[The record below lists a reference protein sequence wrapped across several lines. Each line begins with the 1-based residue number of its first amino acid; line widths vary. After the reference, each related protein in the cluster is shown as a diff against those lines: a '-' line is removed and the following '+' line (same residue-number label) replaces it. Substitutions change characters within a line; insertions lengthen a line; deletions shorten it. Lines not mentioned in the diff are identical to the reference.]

1 MGIEHSIDKLADAI
15 LALAAAISTKQ
26 EAPATPG
33 KPAPTPPAP
42 TPPAATKAVKTE
54 PAAGSP
60 SEGKSAAKEEEPAS
74 TPGTAGAS
82 GVSSPKVD
90 DSEKRAFD
98 YETEVK
104 PLFLQLLKEK
114 GREVAVG
121 LIAEYDPTPGKKL
134 NEVTTPEQ
142 YGEVIGKIKAILGVT
157 P

>member
-33 KPAPTPPAP
+33 KPAS

-60 SEGKSAAKEEEPAS
+60 SEGKSAAKEEPAS
-74 TPGTAGAS
+74 TPGTAGVS

-142 YGEVIGKIKAILGVT
+142 YGEVIGKIKAILGTT